1 MLADY
6 IDFGRWGAR
15 ACVAYV
21 YIYIYIYGSKWMSL
35 EERNAHLESVRKNK
49 DDFCFDRFAPILESI
64 GENGNDLLC
73 LMLETALNEF

>member
-1 MLADY
+1 
-6 IDFGRWGAR
+6 
-15 ACVAYV
+15 
-21 YIYIYIYGSKWMSL
+21 MSL